1 MSRPRRLSRALV
13 LEAAL
18 ELVDLEGVES
28 LTMRRLASRLGV
40 EAMSLY
46 GYVPNKDALLDGVV
60 EQIMRDVEALPRG
73 DSWQDWVRAQLRSFR
88 DALLRHPRAIT
99 LVATRPVMSETTLA
113 LVESVLV
120 ELQALG
126 LSVEESNRLLWIF
139 VGFVIGHAL
148 NQIAAMER
156 TTGPRPAQLWVELQH
171 VDLDRYPSA
180 VAAFGGEQWTEEAE
194 RAEFELGVDL
204 LLAGIAARGFAVAE
218 PPPVTTPRRS
228 VRGGRRR

>member
-1 MSRPRRLSRALV
+1 
-13 LEAAL
+13 
-18 ELVDLEGVES
+18 
-28 LTMRRLASRLGV
+28 MRRLASGLGV

-46 GYVPNKDALLDGVV
+46 GHVPNKDALLDGVV
-60 EQIMRDVEALPRG
+60 EQVMREVEAVPRE
-73 DSWQDWVRAQLRSFR
+73 DVWEDWVRAQLGSFR

-99 LVATRPVMSETTLA
+99 IVATRPVMSETTLS

-120 ELQALG
+120 ELQTLG
-126 LSVEESNRLLWIF
+126 LSVEDSNRLLWIF

-156 TTGPRPAQLWVELQH
+156 TAGPRPAELWVDRQH

-194 RAEFELGVDL
+194 RAEFDLGVDL
-204 LLAGIAARGFAVAE
+204 LLAGITARGFAVSDRSS
-218 PPPVTTPRRS
+218 VLRRS
-228 VRGGRRR
+228 PRGGRRR